1 VTTTSPPV
9 SVDFA
14 NDHMNVAGTT
24 TVDSFAIDDGRV
36 EWLDGTTE
44 LVLGGGGV
52 RPGGSTS
59 QVGVIN
65 DRQLIVTLKNDPRS
79 RSG

>member
-1 VTTTSPPV
+1 
-9 SVDFA
+9 
-14 NDHMNVAGTT
+14 MNVAG
-24 TVDSFAIDDGRV
+24 TVDSFAIDDGRA

-44 LVLGGGGV
+44 LVLAGGV
-52 RPGGSTS
+52 PPGGSTS

-79 RSG
+79 RHR

>member
-36 EWLDGTTE
+36 EWLDGTIE
-44 LVLGGGGV
+44 LVLGAAAF
-52 RPGGSTS
+52 
-59 QVGVIN
+59 
-65 DRQLIVTLKNDPRS
+65 DPVAAPARLA
-79 RSG
+79 